1 MDMFIKKSI
10 IPLVLVSAT
19 AFSVYTIAT
28 ASAQHNGVDQQ
39 KNVDIGSK
47 IETLNYDHTALKIK
61 DKELLIY
68 TDNDENEYAMKNN
81 EIVGFFQNKK
91 VTDKS
96 NTPFVISQKRSL
108 DSVLSSP
115 LLSKINIDDYQL
127 ESSDYVASYNETT
140 FVFSKYINDIKTNDG
155 VYIAINDDD
164 SLSSFSA
171 PRQGLFDNLVTD
183 ITAKDVTKFIEEK
196 LNSDFSGVKYDIDN
210 MYIDY
215 VDGKYVVVSLVSLYY
230 NDYNDSVTLLYNL

>member
-28 ASAQHNGVDQQ
+28 ASAQHSSVEQQ
-39 KNVDIGSK
+39 KNVEIGSK
-47 IETLNYDHTALKIK
+47 TETLSYDYTALKIK

-68 TDNDENEYAMKNN
+68 TDSDDNEYAMKDN
-81 EIVGFFQNKK
+81 EIVGFLQNKK
-91 VTDKS
+91 VNEKS
-96 NTPFVISQKRSL
+96 NTPVVLSQTKSL

-115 LLSKINIDDYQL
+115 LLSNINLDDYQL
-127 ESSDYVASYNETT
+127 DSNDYISSYNETT
-140 FVFSKYINDIKTNDG
+140 FVFSKYINGIKTNDG
-155 VYIAINDDD
+155 VYIAINDDG

-183 ITAKDVTKFIEEK
+183 VTSNDVAKYVEEK
-196 LNSDFSGVKYDIDN
+196 LNNDFPGVKHDIDN

-215 VDGKYVVVSLVSLYY
+215 VDGKYVVVSFATLYY
-230 NDYNDSVTLLYNL
+230 NDYNDSTILLYNL